1 MQRQPNAVV
10 LPLRLDVF
18 GYVAFRWPG
27 ASHDSSRAQDPETD
41 ITRIAHV
48 EHVSGRP
55 RTVEPTRWS
64 EEGRLAALHF
74 VYHEAVMFLVRGEG
88 HPRFDGQ
95 HVPMCCTT
103 PNNS

>member
-1 MQRQPNAVV
+1 M
-10 LPLRLDVF
+10 
-18 GYVAFRWPG
+18 WP
-27 ASHDSSRAQDPETD
+27 
-41 ITRIAHV
+41 
-48 EHVSGRP
+48 
-55 RTVEPTRWS
+55 
-64 EEGRLAALHF
+64 EEGWLAALHF